1 MQWTLH
7 KLLGCFLFYYCNGV
21 CSPGPSLCLHING
34 IFLIEAK
41 VLLVAQ
47 ILFAVITTIQ
57 FDPGVGCSKYSQLY
71 SSQDFKQ
78 RYLAFSQIST
88 VGYGDITPKTQL
100 GQLVAIATILLA
112 LTIIP
117 IQIGRITYLASRRY
131 SKIFSSIC
139 HIWHDSALNV
149 IC

>member
-1 MQWTLH
+1 M
-7 KLLGCFLFYYCNGV
+7 
-21 CSPGPSLCLHING
+21 
-34 IFLIEAK
+34 
-41 VLLVAQ
+41 
-47 ILFAVITTIQ
+47 
-57 FDPGVGCSKYSQLY
+57 
-71 SSQDFKQ
+71 
-78 RYLAFSQIST
+78 AFSQIST

-139 HIWHDSALNV
+139 HLWHDSGLNV